1 MDLAKQLVI
10 LLHNVLKT
18 CGSVRISFSRRTPQ
32 KVGLLRH
39 LAVHFFNE
47 VFTLDF
53 CNYFLQVSDLILKE
67 FSTHPKIYIWDGEGM
82 FSNEIGSIS

>member
-1 MDLAKQLVI
+1 MV
-10 LLHNVLKT
+10 NT
-18 CGSVRISFSRRTPQ
+18 TFGCSN
-32 KVGLLRH
+32 
-39 LAVHFFNE
+39 FFNK

-82 FSNEIGSIS
+82 FANEIGNIS